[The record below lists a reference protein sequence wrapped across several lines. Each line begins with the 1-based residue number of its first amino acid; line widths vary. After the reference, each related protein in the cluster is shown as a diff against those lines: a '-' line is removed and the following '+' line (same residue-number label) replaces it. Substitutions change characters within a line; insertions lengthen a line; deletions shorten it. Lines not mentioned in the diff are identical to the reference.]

1 MTQDMKVLEE
11 NVEQSL
17 LREEEALLQDE
28 DAKLGGASDDV
39 ATVQK
44 TLRDM
49 KAKYEVR
56 CTAPLA
62 SAEVLTVVLP

>member
-1 MTQDMKVLEE
+1 MQDMKVLEE

-56 CTAPLA
+56 CIAPIIATEL
-62 SAEVLTVVLP
+62 LTIVLP